1 MGRASSLTHPAAWTE
16 RVVYLVGLTGG
27 IGSGKSTVATRLAEH
42 GVPVVDA
49 DQVAREIVEPGEQ
62 ALDDLVA
69 HFGER
74 ILDADGRLDR
84 AGLAKLAFV
93 DEEQRAALNAITHPR
108 IAERI
113 DSRLQQLEDE
123 GVEIAV
129 LDHPLLLEGDPT
141 GQVDTI
147 VVVLAPEDVRV
158 RRLVEQ
164 RGLDED
170 DVRARMRAQVSDEV
184 RRNVADHVIDNDGDL
199 EVLRGRTDALLARLR
214 AAAGLPPR
222 SETD

>member
-1 MGRASSLTHPAAWTE
+1 M
-16 RVVYLVGLTGG
+16 YLVGLTGG
-27 IGSGKSTVATRLAEH
+27 IGSGKSTVAARLAEH

-49 DQVAREIVEPGEQ
+49 DQVAREIVEPGEP

-84 AGLAKLAFV
+84 PGLAAIAFV

-108 IAERI
+108 IGERI
-113 DSRLQQLEDE
+113 AARLQQLEED

-141 GQVDTI
+141 GRVDTV

-184 RRNVADHVIDNDGDL
+184 RREVADHVIDNDGDL
-199 EVLRGRTDALLARLR
+199 EVLQERTDALLARLR
-214 AAAGLPPR
+214 ADAGLPPA
-222 SETD
+222 SAQG

>member
-1 MGRASSLTHPAAWTE
+1 M
-16 RVVYLVGLTGG
+16 YLVGLTGG
-27 IGSGKSTVATRLAEH
+27 IGSGKSTVAARLAEH

-49 DQVAREIVEPGEQ
+49 DQVAREIVEPGEP

-74 ILDADGRLDR
+74 ILQDDGRLDR
-84 AGLAKLAFV
+84 AGLAAIAFV
-93 DEEQRAALNAITHPR
+93 DEQQRAALNAITHPR

-113 DSRLQQLEDE
+113 VTRLQQLED
-123 GVEIAV
+123 GDVEMAV

-141 GQVDTI
+141 GRVDTI

-184 RRNVADHVIDNDGDL
+184 RRKVADHVIDNDGDL
-199 EVLRGRTDALLARLR
+199 EVLQERTDALLDRLR
-214 AAAGLPPR
+214 DDAGLPPT
-222 SETD
+222 STAG

>member
-1 MGRASSLTHPAAWTE
+1 M
-16 RVVYLVGLTGG
+16 YLVGLTGG
-27 IGSGKSTVATRLAEH
+27 IGSGKSTVAERLAEH
-42 GVPVVDA
+42 GLPVVDA
-49 DQVAREIVEPGEQ
+49 DQVAREIVEPGEP

-74 ILDADGRLDR
+74 ILQDDGRLDR
-84 AGLAKLAFV
+84 AGLAAIAFV

-113 DSRLQQLEDE
+113 AARLQQLEED

-141 GQVDTI
+141 GRVDTV

-184 RRNVADHVIDNDGDL
+184 RRKVADHVIDNDGDL
-199 EVLRGRTDALLARLR
+199 EVLHERTDALLAHLR
-214 AAAGLPPR
+214 DQAGSPPSSGTR
-222 SETD
+222 